1 MQVLHF
7 KIHHEMKGNEKR
19 LALIKNDQKK
29 NLKSKKKR
37 HRNEHFLLIAA

>member
-7 KIHHEMKGNEKR
+7 KLHHEMKGKEKR

-29 NLKSKKKR
+29 SEKSKKR